1 MKIIV
6 TGGTGFLGR
15 HVVWQLAADG
25 HDVIFTGRRNAEA
38 KFVSDQAMRPVRYVS
53 VDHGTDGA
61 LLTMQKCAQHAD
73 AMIHCAALASPWG
86 TKQAFWRANVHAT
99 HEALTACLSND
110 VQRFVH
116 ISSPSVCFEY
126 RDRIGIREDE
136 PLPIGVNH
144 YAVSKAAA
152 EKLVLAMPLTHRVIL
167 RPRAIFGPWDN
178 TLLPRLLRLIRH
190 GRVPLLRG
198 GKALVDMTYI
208 SNVVDAVALSIKY
221 ASNGSPQIF
230 NITNGEPTEVIQVFG
245 QIAENFGLSL
255 NPTHRPYVL
264 ADTVARGLELAA
276 RLTNGWEPPFTRYSL
291 ATVAFSQTL
300 DLTRA
305 RTALGYTP
313 RICLEEGIARTAK
326 WWLNSEK
333 SA

>member
-1 MKIIV
+1 
-6 TGGTGFLGR
+6 
-15 HVVWQLAADG
+15 
-25 HDVIFTGRRNAEA
+25 
-38 KFVSDQAMRPVRYVS
+38 
-53 VDHGTDGA
+53 
-61 LLTMQKCAQHAD
+61 
-73 AMIHCAALASPWG
+73 
-86 TKQAFWRANVHAT
+86 
-99 HEALTACLSND
+99 
-110 VQRFVH
+110 
-116 ISSPSVCFEY
+116 
-126 RDRIGIREDE
+126 
-136 PLPIGVNH
+136 
-144 YAVSKAAA
+144 
-152 EKLVLAMPLTHRVIL
+152 MPLTHRVIL

-208 SNVVDAVALSIKY
+208 SNVVDAVSLSIKY

-230 NITNGEPTEVIQVFG
+230 NITNGEPTEVIQLFG
-245 QIAENFGLSL
+245 QIAEHFGLSL

-264 ADTVARGLELAA
+264 ADTVARGLE
-276 RLTNGWEPPFTRYSL
+276 
-291 ATVAFSQTL
+291 QTL

-326 WWLNSEK
+326 WWLNSKK